1 MLKHRKNT
9 HAKETLVPH
18 SIYLLST
25 MLLATAAMA
34 TQLHH
39 SKPGMDHQPS
49 TAQPRDFRAFA
60 TSGETRTPIFT
71 SETTVIMSAPQQRWV
86 F

>member
-1 MLKHRKNT
+1 M
-9 HAKETLVPH
+9 PH

-25 MLLATAAMA
+25 MLLATVAMA
-34 TQLHH
+34 TQLHE
-39 SKPGMDHQPS
+39 SQPGMDHQSPS
-49 TAQPRDFRAFA
+49 AQPRDFGAFTA
-60 TSGETRTPIFT
+60 SGETRTPIFT